1 MESHIRVYIQ
11 ANWDALRC
19 LPPMAYKVLLSLVA
33 RADSLGRCF
42 PSAERIA
49 EDIACHV
56 DTVWKCL
63 QMLEDSHYIGYLRR
77 NEQDLV
83 TGRWLPNV
91 YIVNP
96 HFICIGLESQNQ
108 ALALWT
114 SLYSESPSPLRLFSG
129 TNQQQE
135 PSSKTNTIEPTPETN
150 NNNQHPSER
159 GNAGDAQKSENSQSE
174 KSKKAKSEKQKP
186 DSETDDKE
194 QQGNAPQ
201 QSKKRGRS
209 AENYN
214 KNYGNPDPIAAPI
227 PDEPL
232 ENMANRVNLLGV
244 PIALARG
251 FVMSYGGEM
260 VESALLQ
267 LAAAKRHGQD
277 VKNDAG
283 FFRHILQNNLIDSAL
298 PEILSPKSALDWHY
312 KSIEGLE
319 WGDFQRMQDE

>member
-33 RADSLGRCF
+33 RADAFGRCF
-42 PSAERIA
+42 PSVDKIA
-49 EDIACHV
+49 EDLAAHRQSIFTA
-56 DTVWKCL
+56 
-63 QMLEDSHYIGYLRR
+63 LEQLESARYIGYLRR
-77 NEQDLV
+77 NEQDIV

-91 YIVNP
+91 YMVNP
-96 HFICIGLESQNQ
+96 HFICIGLETQNQ
-108 ALALWT
+108 ALAQWDV
-114 SLYSESPSPLRLFSG
+114 LYSENPLPSSNFSY

-135 PSSKTNTIEPTPETN
+135 LSSKTNTIEPTTETN

-159 GNAGDAQKSENSQSE
+159 GSAGNAQKSENPQSE
-174 KSKKAKSEKQKP
+174 KSKKAKSKKQEP
-186 DSETDDKE
+186 DSENSDKE

-201 QSKKRGRS
+201 QSKKRGVS
-209 AENYN
+209 ARNYDKNYN
-214 KNYGNPDPIAAPI
+214 NPNPIAAPI
-227 PDEPL
+227 PDAPL
-232 ENMANRVNLLGV
+232 EDMANRVNLLGV

-267 LAAAKRHGQD
+267 LAATKRAGQD

-283 FFRHILQNNLIDSAL
+283 FFRHILQNNLIDSSL
-298 PEILSPKSALDWHY
+298 PDILTTKEQSYQSSWEEFAERQH
-312 KSIEGLE
+312 E
-319 WGDFQRMQDE
+319 